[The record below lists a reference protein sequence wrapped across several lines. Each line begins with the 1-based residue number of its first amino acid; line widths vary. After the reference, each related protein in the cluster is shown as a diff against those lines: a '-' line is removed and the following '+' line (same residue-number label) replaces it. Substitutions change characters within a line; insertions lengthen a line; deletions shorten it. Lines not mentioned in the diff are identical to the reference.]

1 MKKIP
6 FLIMFFLL
14 ILAAALPAAAQTPAL
29 GVTADNPA
37 KSGMPGAVVVYT
49 LTLTNNGSSAL
60 NLTAPDPD
68 SLNGWPASVNLTAA
82 TLNPGGSTTA
92 VVSVAIP
99 ASASD
104 GNMDVT
110 TVRFL
115 DGSTEVGRIAL
126 TTTARRPQP
135 TAAGRPLLVLDSY
148 GVTGDS
154 EITPGQEFE
163 LRLTLVNR
171 GQDFARNVLITFT
184 GSDFLPV
191 DTGGVRALNEVDPAE
206 KVNVFQPLIAN
217 PSLSGQ
223 SVATLTVNLTY
234 TNLDGS
240 QSYTEAL
247 TITINLKK
255 PSAGGPAR
263 PTATPTLVSRP
274 QLVVTAYQ
282 TDVDPL
288 QPGAI
293 FELKLDIRNLGT
305 ANARSVT
312 MVLGGGASL
321 NEQGTP
327 VPGGSELST
336 FAPLGASN
344 LIFLGDVPV
353 GETISAT
360 QKLIVNVTANPGAY
374 PFKLSFIYDDE
385 KGARQV
391 NDQVIT
397 LLIYQLPQVEV
408 GFYRDPGIFYT
419 NQISMLPLQ
428 VTNLG
433 RKTAVLG
440 NMRVTSPNAD
450 ITNNVTLVGSLE
462 PGGYFTLDANIM
474 PYQPGPLEIE
484 VNINYTDDFNQP
496 RTITQTL
503 TVEVMEMPTPEF
515 PTDGFPT
522 EPPPPVEETFWQ
534 KVLRF
539 LRGLIGLDSAE
550 PTPAPN
556 FPMPGEEMPPEGVPG
571 QPMPVPVEP
580 LPRPKG

>member
-1 MKKIP
+1 
-6 FLIMFFLL
+6 
-14 ILAAALPAAAQTPAL
+14 
-29 GVTADNPA
+29 
-37 KSGMPGAVVVYT
+37 
-49 LTLTNNGSSAL
+49 
-60 NLTAPDPD
+60 
-68 SLNGWPASVNLTAA
+68 
-82 TLNPGGSTTA
+82 
-92 VVSVAIP
+92 
-99 ASASD
+99 
-104 GNMDVT
+104 
-110 TVRFL
+110 
-115 DGSTEVGRIAL
+115 
-126 TTTARRPQP
+126 
-135 TAAGRPLLVLDSY
+135 
-148 GVTGDS
+148 
-154 EITPGQEFE
+154 
-163 LRLTLVNR
+163 
-171 GQDFARNVLITFT
+171 
-184 GSDFLPV
+184 
-191 DTGGVRALNEVDPAE
+191 
-206 KVNVFQPLIAN
+206 
-217 PSLSGQ
+217 GQ
-223 SVATLTVNLTY
+223 SVATLTVNLSY

-240 QSYTEAL
+240 ATYTEAL
-247 TITINLKK
+247 TITLNLKK

-263 PTATPTLVSRP
+263 PTATPTLISRP

-312 MVLGGGASL
+312 MVLGGGASV

-353 GETISAT
+353 GSTISAT

-419 NQISMLPLQ
+419 NQMSMLPLQ

-440 NMRVTSPNAD
+440 NLRVTSPNAD

-462 PGGYFTLDANIM
+462 PGGYFTLDANIL
-474 PYQPGPLEIE
+474 PFQPGPLDIEI
-484 VNINYTDDFNQP
+484 NINYTDDFNQP

-550 PTPAPN
+550 PTPAPS
-556 FPMPGEEMPPEGVPG
+556 FPLPGEEMPPEGIPG

>member
-1 MKKIP
+1 MKKMP
-6 FLIMFFLL
+6 FLLMLFLL
-14 ILAAALPAAAQTPAL
+14 ILGAALPAAAQSAAL
-29 GVTADNPA
+29 VVTADNAA

-49 LTLTNNGSSAL
+49 LTLTNNSGSVL

-68 SLNGWPASVNLTAA
+68 SLNGWPASVTLDST
-82 TLNPGGSTTA
+82 TLNPAQSTRA

-99 ASASD
+99 ASAGD

-110 TVRFL
+110 NVRFL
-115 DGSTEVGRIAL
+115 DGSNEVGRIGL

-148 GVTGDS
+148 GVSGDS
-154 EITPGQEFE
+154 EITPGQQFE

-217 PSLSGQ
+217 PALSGQ
-223 SVATLTVNLTY
+223 SVATLTVNLSY

-240 QSYTEAL
+240 ATFTEAL
-247 TITINLKK
+247 TITLNLKR
-255 PSAGGPAR
+255 PSVSGPAR
-263 PTATPTLVSRP
+263 PTATPTLISRP
-274 QLVVTAYQ
+274 QLVVTAYR

-293 FELKLDIRNLGT
+293 FDLTLDIRNLGS

-312 MVLGGGASL
+312 MVLGGGATI

-327 VPGGSELST
+327 VPGGSELTT

-344 LIFLGDVPV
+344 LIFVGDVPL
-353 GETISAT
+353 GETVSVT

-385 KGARQV
+385 KGQRQV

-419 NQISMLPLQ
+419 NQMSVLPLQ

-440 NMRVTSPNAD
+440 NLRVTSPNAD
-450 ITNNVTLVGSLE
+450 VTNNVMLIGSLE
-462 PGGYFTLDANIM
+462 PGGYFTLDANLI
-474 PYQPGPLEIE
+474 PFQPGPLDLEIA
-484 VNINYTDDFNQP
+484 INYTDDFNQP

-503 TVEVMEMPTPEF
+503 TVEVLEMPTPEF
-515 PTDGFPT
+515 PTDGFPV
-522 EPPPPVEETFWQ
+522 EPPAPVQETFWQ
-534 KVLRF
+534 KALRF

-550 PTPAPN
+550 PTPAPSD
-556 FPMPGEEMPPEGVPG
+556 PLPGQEMPPEDIPG
-571 QPMPVPVEP
+571 KPMPVPVEP

>member
-1 MKKIP
+1 MKTK
-6 FLIMFFLL
+6 LLTLLLFFSLVFT
-14 ILAAALPAAAQTPAL
+14 LPAAAQSPAL
-29 GVTADNPA
+29 NVTADASA
-37 KSGMPGAVVVYT
+37 KSGAPGAVVVYT
-49 LTLTNNGSSAL
+49 LTLTNTGSAAL

-68 SLNGWPASVNLTAA
+68 SLNGWPASVNLVTAA
-82 TLNPGGSTTA
+82 LNPGESTTA

-99 ASASD
+99 ASAGD

-115 DGSTEVGRIAL
+115 DGTSEAGRIGL
-126 TTTARRPQP
+126 TTTARRPPP

-148 GVTGDS
+148 GVSGDQ
-154 EITPGQEFE
+154 EITPGQQLE

-184 GSDFLPV
+184 GTDFLPV
-191 DTGGVRALNEVDPAE
+191 DTGGVRALNEVDPNE
-206 KVNVFQPLIAN
+206 KVNVFQSLIAN
-217 PSLSGQ
+217 PALSGQ
-223 SVATLTVNLTY
+223 SLATLTVNLSY
-234 TNLDGS
+234 TSLDGS
-240 QSYTEAL
+240 ASFTETL

-255 PSAGGPAR
+255 PSLGGPAR
-263 PTATPTLVSRP
+263 PTATPTLISRP

-344 LIFLGDVPV
+344 VIFLGDVPV
-353 GETISAT
+353 GETISTA

-385 KGARQV
+385 KGGRQV

-419 NQISMLPLQ
+419 NQMSMLPLQ

-462 PGGYFTLDANIM
+462 PGGYFTLDANLM
-474 PYQPGPLEIE
+474 PFQPGPLEIE
-484 VNINYTDDFNQP
+484 ISINYTDDFNQP

-503 TVEVMEMPTPEF
+503 AVEVMEMPAPEF
-515 PTDGFPT
+515 PTDGFPV
-522 EPPPPVEETFWQ
+522 EPPPPAEETFWLR
-534 KVLRF
+534 VLRF

-550 PTPAPN
+550 PTPAPFN
-556 FPMPGEEMPPEGVPG
+556 PLPGNEFFPEEMPG
-571 QPMPVPVEP
+571 QPVPVPVEP

>member
-1 MKKIP
+1 MKTK
-6 FLIMFFLL
+6 LLTLLLFFSLVFT
-14 ILAAALPAAAQTPAL
+14 LPVAAQSPAL
-29 GVTADNPA
+29 TVTADASA
-37 KSGMPGAVVVYT
+37 KSGAPGAVVIYT
-49 LTLTNNGSSAL
+49 LTLTNTGSAAL

-68 SLNGWPASVNLTAA
+68 SLNGWPASVTLNSTA
-82 TLNPGGSTTA
+82 LNPGASTTA

-115 DGSTEVGRIAL
+115 DGTSEVGRIGL

-148 GVTGDS
+148 GVSGNQ

-191 DTGGVRALNEVDPAE
+191 DTGGVRALNEVDPNE

-217 PSLSGQ
+217 PALSGQ

-234 TNLDGS
+234 TSLDGS
-240 QSYTEAL
+240 ASFTEAL
-247 TITINLKK
+247 TITLNLKR
-255 PSAGGPAR
+255 PSVGGPAR
-263 PTATPTLVSRP
+263 PTATPTLISRP

-344 LIFLGDVPV
+344 VIFLGDVPV
-353 GETISAT
+353 GETIRAT

-385 KGARQV
+385 KGSRQV

-419 NQISMLPLQ
+419 NQMSMLPLQ

-462 PGGYFTLDANIM
+462 PGGYFTLDANLM
-474 PYQPGPLEIE
+474 PFQPGPLEIE
-484 VNINYTDDFNQP
+484 ININYTDDFNQP

-503 TVEVMEMPTPEF
+503 TVEVMEMPAPEF
-515 PTDGFPT
+515 PTDGFPV
-522 EPPPPVEETFWQ
+522 EPPPPAEETFWQ

-550 PTPAPN
+550 PTPMPN
-556 FPMPGEEMPPEGVPG
+556 NPLPGNEFPPEEMPG

>member
-1 MKKIP
+1 MKTK
-6 FLIMFFLL
+6 LLTLLLFFSLVFT
-14 ILAAALPAAAQTPAL
+14 LPVAAQSPAL
-29 GVTADNPA
+29 TVTADASA
-37 KSGMPGAVVVYT
+37 KSGAPGAVVVYT
-49 LTLTNNGSSAL
+49 LTLTNTGSAAL

-68 SLNGWPASVNLTAA
+68 SLNGWPASVTLNSTA
-82 TLNPGGSTTA
+82 LNPGASTTA

-104 GNMDVT
+104 DNMDVT

-115 DGSTEVGRIAL
+115 DGTSEVGRIGL
-126 TTTARRPQP
+126 TTTARRPPP

-148 GVTGDS
+148 GVSGDQ

-191 DTGGVRALNEVDPAE
+191 DTGGVRALNEVDPNE

-217 PSLSGQ
+217 PALSGQ

-234 TNLDGS
+234 TSLDGS
-240 QSYTEAL
+240 ASFTEAL
-247 TITINLKK
+247 TITLNLKR

-263 PTATPTLVSRP
+263 PTATPTLISRP

-344 LIFLGDVPV
+344 VIFLGDVPV
-353 GETISAT
+353 GETIRAT

-385 KGARQV
+385 KGSRQV

-419 NQISMLPLQ
+419 NQMSMLPLQ

-462 PGGYFTLDANIM
+462 PGGYFTLDANLM
-474 PYQPGPLEIE
+474 PFQPGPLEIE
-484 VNINYTDDFNQP
+484 ININYTDDFNQP

-503 TVEVMEMPTPEF
+503 TVEVMEMTAPEF
-515 PTDGFPT
+515 PTDGFPV
-522 EPPPPVEETFWQ
+522 EPPPPAEETFWQ

-550 PTPAPN
+550 PTPMPN
-556 FPMPGEEMPPEGVPG
+556 NPLPGNEFPPEEMPG
-571 QPMPVPVEP
+571 QPMPVPAQP

>member
-1 MKKIP
+1 MKTK
-6 FLIMFFLL
+6 LLTLLLFFSLVFT
-14 ILAAALPAAAQTPAL
+14 LPVAAQSPAL
-29 GVTADNPA
+29 TVTADASA
-37 KSGMPGAVVVYT
+37 KSGAPGAVVVYT
-49 LTLTNNGSSAL
+49 LTLTNTGSAAL

-68 SLNGWPASVNLTAA
+68 SLNGWPASVTLNSTA
-82 TLNPGGSTTA
+82 LNPGASTTA

-104 GNMDVT
+104 DNMDVT

-115 DGSTEVGRIAL
+115 DGTSEVGRIGL
-126 TTTARRPQP
+126 TTTARRPPP

-148 GVTGDS
+148 GVSGDQ

-191 DTGGVRALNEVDPAE
+191 DTGGVRALNEVDPNE

-217 PSLSGQ
+217 PALSGQ

-234 TNLDGS
+234 TSLDGS
-240 QSYTEAL
+240 ASFTEAL
-247 TITINLKK
+247 TITLNLKR

-263 PTATPTLVSRP
+263 PTATPTLISRP

-344 LIFLGDVPV
+344 VIFLGDVPV
-353 GETISAT
+353 GETIRAT

-385 KGARQV
+385 KGSRQV

-419 NQISMLPLQ
+419 NQMSMLPLQ

-462 PGGYFTLDANIM
+462 PGGYFTLDANLM
-474 PYQPGPLEIE
+474 PFQPGPLEIE
-484 VNINYTDDFNQP
+484 ININYTDDFNQP

-503 TVEVMEMPTPEF
+503 TVEVMEMPAPEF
-515 PTDGFPT
+515 PTDGFPV
-522 EPPPPVEETFWQ
+522 EPPPPAEETFWQ

-550 PTPAPN
+550 PTPMPN
-556 FPMPGEEMPPEGVPG
+556 NPLPGNEFPPEEMPG

>member
-1 MKKIP
+1 MKTK
-6 FLIMFFLL
+6 LLTLLLFFSLVFT
-14 ILAAALPAAAQTPAL
+14 LPVAAQSPAL
-29 GVTADNPA
+29 TVTADASA
-37 KSGMPGAVVVYT
+37 KSGAPGAVVIYT
-49 LTLTNNGSSAL
+49 LTLTNTGSTAL

-68 SLNGWPASVNLTAA
+68 SLNGWPASVTLNSTA
-82 TLNPGGSTTA
+82 LNPGASTTA

-115 DGSTEVGRIAL
+115 DGTSEVGRIGL

-148 GVTGDS
+148 GVSGNQ

-191 DTGGVRALNEVDPAE
+191 DTGGVRALNEVDPNE

-217 PSLSGQ
+217 PALSGQ

-234 TNLDGS
+234 TSLDGS
-240 QSYTEAL
+240 ASFTEAL
-247 TITINLKK
+247 TITLNLKR
-255 PSAGGPAR
+255 PSVGGPAR
-263 PTATPTLVSRP
+263 PTATPTLISRP

-344 LIFLGDVPV
+344 VIFLGDVPV
-353 GETISAT
+353 GETIRAT

-385 KGARQV
+385 KGSRQV

-419 NQISMLPLQ
+419 NQMSMLPLQ

-462 PGGYFTLDANIM
+462 PGGYFTLDANLM
-474 PYQPGPLEIE
+474 PFQPGPLEIE
-484 VNINYTDDFNQP
+484 ININYTDDFNQP

-503 TVEVMEMPTPEF
+503 TVEVMEMPAPEF
-515 PTDGFPT
+515 PTDGFPV
-522 EPPPPVEETFWQ
+522 EPPPPAEETFWQ

-550 PTPAPN
+550 PTPMPN
-556 FPMPGEEMPPEGVPG
+556 NPLPGNEFPPEEMPG

>member
-6 FLIMFFLL
+6 FIISLL
-14 ILAAALPAAAQTPAL
+14 LLLVVTTLPAAAQTPAL
-29 GVTADNPA
+29 TVTADSAA
-37 KSGMPGAVVVYT
+37 KSGMPGAVVFYS
-49 LTLTNNGSSAL
+49 LTLTNSGGTVL
-60 NLTAPDPD
+60 NLNIPTPD
-68 SLNGWPASVNLTAA
+68 SLNSWPAQVTLNSA
-82 TLNPGGSTTA
+82 TLNPGESTTA

-99 ASASD
+99 ATASD

-126 TTTARRPQP
+126 TTTATRPQP

-191 DTGGVRALNEVDPAE
+191 DTGGVRALNEVDPGE
-206 KVNVFQPLIAN
+206 KINVFQPLIAN
-217 PSLSGQ
+217 PALSGQ
-223 SVATLTVNLTY
+223 SVATLTVNLSY
-234 TNLDGS
+234 TSLDGS
-240 QSYTEAL
+240 ESFTEAL
-247 TITINLKK
+247 TITITLKR
-255 PSAGGPAR
+255 PSAGAAR

-274 QLVVTAYQ
+274 QLVVSAYRSS
-282 TDVDPL
+282 VDPL

-293 FELKLDIRNLGT
+293 FDLELEIRNLGT

-312 MVLGGGASL
+312 MVLGGGASV

-327 VPGGSELST
+327 VPGGGSELSI

-344 LIFLGDVPV
+344 LIFIGDVPV
-353 GETISAT
+353 GETVTLT
-360 QKLIVNVTANPGAY
+360 QRLIVNVTANPGAY
-374 PFKLSFIYDDE
+374 PFKISFIYDDE
-385 KGARQV
+385 KGARQS

-419 NQISMLPLQ
+419 NQMSMLPLQ

-474 PYQPGPLEIE
+474 PFQPGPLDIEI
-484 VNINYTDDFNQP
+484 NINYTDDFNQP

-503 TVEVMEMPTPEF
+503 TVEVMEMPTPEV
-515 PTDGFPT
+515 PTDGFPI

-550 PTPAPN
+550 PTPAPV
-556 FPMPGEEMPPEGVPG
+556 MPGEEIPPEGVPG
-571 QPMPVPVEP
+571 KPVPVPVEP

>member
-1 MKKIP
+1 MKTK
-6 FLIMFFLL
+6 LLTLLLFFSLVFT
-14 ILAAALPAAAQTPAL
+14 LPVAAQSPVL
-29 GVTADNPA
+29 SVTADASA
-37 KSGMPGAVVVYT
+37 KSGAPGAVVVYT
-49 LTLTNNGSSAL
+49 LTLTNTGSAAL

-68 SLNGWPASVNLTAA
+68 SLNGWPASVTLNSIA
-82 TLNPGGSTTA
+82 LNPGASTTA

-99 ASASD
+99 ASAGD

-115 DGSTEVGRIAL
+115 DGSTEVGRIGL

-148 GVTGDS
+148 GVSGDQ
-154 EITPGQEFE
+154 EITPGQQFE

-184 GSDFLPV
+184 GTNFLPV
-191 DTGGVRALNEVDPAE
+191 DTGGVRALNEVDPNE
-206 KVNVFQPLIAN
+206 KVNVFQSLIAN

-223 SVATLTVNLTY
+223 SVATLTVNLSY

-240 QSYTEAL
+240 ASFTETL

-255 PSAGGPAR
+255 PSVGGPAR
-263 PTATPTLVSRP
+263 PTATPTLISRP

-293 FELKLDIRNLGT
+293 FELKMDIRNLGT

-344 LIFLGDVPV
+344 VIFLGDVPV
-353 GETISAT
+353 GTTISAT

-385 KGARQV
+385 KGSRQI

-419 NQISMLPLQ
+419 NQMSMLPLQ

-474 PYQPGPLEIE
+474 PFQPGPLNIE

-503 TVEVMEMPTPEF
+503 TVEVMEMPAPEF
-515 PTDGFPT
+515 PTDGFPP
-522 EPPPPVEETFWQ
+522 EPPPPAEETFWQ

-550 PTPAPN
+550 PTPP
-556 FPMPGEEMPPEGVPG
+556 PVMPGEQIPPEGVPG
-571 QPMPVPVEP
+571 QPITVPVEP

>member
-6 FLIMFFLL
+6 SFILLCLL
-14 ILAAALPAAAQTPAL
+14 ILGAALPAAAQTPAL
-29 GVTADNPA
+29 SVTADSPA
-37 KSGMPGAVVVYT
+37 KNGMPGAVVVYS

-68 SLNGWPASVNLTAA
+68 SLNGWPASVNLTTAA
-82 TLNPGGSTTA
+82 LNPGESATA
-92 VVSVAIP
+92 IVSVAIP
-99 ASASD
+99 ASATD

-115 DGSTEVGRIAL
+115 DGSTEVGRIGL
-126 TTTARRPQP
+126 TTTARRPPP

-148 GVTGDS
+148 GVSGDS
-154 EITPGQEFE
+154 EITPGQQFE

-217 PSLSGQ
+217 PALSGQ
-223 SVATLTVNLTY
+223 SVATLTVNLSY

-240 QSYTEAL
+240 ATYTEAL
-247 TITINLKK
+247 TITLNLKK

-263 PTATPTLVSRP
+263 PTATPTLISRP

-312 MVLGGGASL
+312 MVLGGGASV

-353 GETISAT
+353 GSTISAT

-408 GFYRDPGIFYT
+408 GFYRDPGIFFA
-419 NQISMLPLQ
+419 NQMSMLPLQ

-440 NMRVTSPNAD
+440 NLRVTSPNAD

-462 PGGYFTLDANIM
+462 PGGYFTLDANLL
-474 PYQPGPLEIE
+474 PFQPGPLDIEIS
-484 VNINYTDDFNQP
+484 INYTDDFNQP

-556 FPMPGEEMPPEGVPG
+556 FPMPGEEMPPGEIPG

>member
-1 MKKIP
+1 MKTK
-6 FLIMFFLL
+6 LLTLLLFFSLVFT
-14 ILAAALPAAAQTPAL
+14 LPVAAQSPAL
-29 GVTADNPA
+29 TVTADASA
-37 KSGMPGAVVVYT
+37 KSGAPGAVVVYT
-49 LTLTNNGSSAL
+49 LTLTNTGSAAL

-68 SLNGWPASVNLTAA
+68 SLNGWPASVTLNSTA
-82 TLNPGGSTTA
+82 LNPGASTTA

-104 GNMDVT
+104 DNMDVT

-115 DGSTEVGRIAL
+115 DGTSEVGRIGL
-126 TTTARRPQP
+126 TTTARRPPP

-148 GVTGDS
+148 GVSGDQ
-154 EITPGQEFE
+154 EITPGQQFE

-191 DTGGVRALNEVDPAE
+191 DTGGVRALNEVDPNE

-217 PSLSGQ
+217 PALSGQ

-234 TNLDGS
+234 TSLDGS
-240 QSYTEAL
+240 ASFTEAL
-247 TITINLKK
+247 TITLNLKR

-263 PTATPTLVSRP
+263 PTATPTLISRP

-344 LIFLGDVPV
+344 VIFLGDVPV
-353 GETISAT
+353 GETIRAT

-385 KGARQV
+385 KGSRQV

-419 NQISMLPLQ
+419 NQMSMLPLQ

-462 PGGYFTLDANIM
+462 PGGYFTLDANLM
-474 PYQPGPLEIE
+474 PFQPGPLEIE
-484 VNINYTDDFNQP
+484 ININYTDDFNQP

-503 TVEVMEMPTPEF
+503 TVEVMEMTAPEF
-515 PTDGFPT
+515 PTDGFPV
-522 EPPPPVEETFWQ
+522 EPPPPAEETFWQ

-550 PTPAPN
+550 PTPMPN
-556 FPMPGEEMPPEGVPG
+556 NPLPGNEFPPEEMPG
-571 QPMPVPVEP
+571 QPMPVPAQP

>member
-1 MKKIP
+1 MKTK
-6 FLIMFFLL
+6 LLTLLLFFSLVFT
-14 ILAAALPAAAQTPAL
+14 LPVAAQSPAL
-29 GVTADNPA
+29 TVTADASA
-37 KSGMPGAVVVYT
+37 KSGAPGAVVIYT
-49 LTLTNNGSSAL
+49 LTLTNTGSAAL

-68 SLNGWPASVNLTAA
+68 SLNGWPASVTLNSTA
-82 TLNPGGSTTA
+82 LNPGASTTA

-115 DGSTEVGRIAL
+115 DGTSEVGRIGL

-148 GVTGDS
+148 GVSGNQ

-171 GQDFARNVLITFT
+171 GQDFARNVVITFT

-191 DTGGVRALNEVDPAE
+191 DTGGVRALNEVDPNE

-217 PSLSGQ
+217 PALSGQ

-234 TNLDGS
+234 TSLDGS
-240 QSYTEAL
+240 ASFTEAL
-247 TITINLKK
+247 TITLNLKR

-263 PTATPTLVSRP
+263 PTATPTLISRP

-344 LIFLGDVPV
+344 VIFLGDVPV
-353 GETISAT
+353 GETIRAT

-385 KGARQV
+385 KGSRQV

-419 NQISMLPLQ
+419 NQMSMLPLQ

-462 PGGYFTLDANIM
+462 PGGYFTLDANLM
-474 PYQPGPLEIE
+474 PFQPGPLEIE
-484 VNINYTDDFNQP
+484 ININYTDDFNQP

-503 TVEVMEMPTPEF
+503 TVEVMEMPAPEF
-515 PTDGFPT
+515 PTDGFPV
-522 EPPPPVEETFWQ
+522 EPPPPAEETFWQ

-550 PTPAPN
+550 PTPMPN
-556 FPMPGEEMPPEGVPG
+556 NPLPGNEFPPEEMPG

>member
-1 MKKIP
+1 MKKMP
-6 FLIMFFLL
+6 FLLMLFLL
-14 ILAAALPAAAQTPAL
+14 ILGAALPAAAQSAAL
-29 GVTADNPA
+29 VVTADNAA

-49 LTLTNNGSSAL
+49 LTLTNNSGSVL

-68 SLNGWPASVNLTAA
+68 SLNGWPASVTLDST
-82 TLNPGGSTTA
+82 TLNPAQSTRA

-99 ASASD
+99 ASAGD

-110 TVRFL
+110 NVRFL
-115 DGSTEVGRIAL
+115 DGSNEVGRIGL

-148 GVTGDS
+148 GVSGDS
-154 EITPGQEFE
+154 EITPGQQFE

-217 PSLSGQ
+217 PALSGQ
-223 SVATLTVNLTY
+223 SVATLTVNLSY

-240 QSYTEAL
+240 ATFTEAL
-247 TITINLKK
+247 TITLNLKR
-255 PSAGGPAR
+255 PSVGGPAR
-263 PTATPTLVSRP
+263 PTATPTLISRP
-274 QLVVTAYQ
+274 QLVVTAYR

-293 FELKLDIRNLGT
+293 FDLTLDIRNLGS

-312 MVLGGGASL
+312 MVLGGGATI

-327 VPGGSELST
+327 VPGGSELTT

-344 LIFLGDVPV
+344 LIFVGDVPL
-353 GETISAT
+353 GETVSVT

-385 KGARQV
+385 KGQRQV

-419 NQISMLPLQ
+419 NQMSVLPLQ

-440 NMRVTSPNAD
+440 NLRVTSPNAD
-450 ITNNVTLVGSLE
+450 VTNNVMLIGSLE
-462 PGGYFTLDANIM
+462 PGGYFTLDANLI
-474 PYQPGPLEIE
+474 PFQPGPLDLEIA
-484 VNINYTDDFNQP
+484 INYTDDFNQP

-503 TVEVMEMPTPEF
+503 TVEVLEMPTPEF
-515 PTDGFPT
+515 PTDGFPV
-522 EPPPPVEETFWQ
+522 EPPAPVQETFWQ
-534 KVLRF
+534 KALRF

-550 PTPAPN
+550 PTPAPSD
-556 FPMPGEEMPPEGVPG
+556 PLPGQEMPPEDIPG
-571 QPMPVPVEP
+571 KPMPVPVEP

>member
-6 FLIMFFLL
+6 FIISLL
-14 ILAAALPAAAQTPAL
+14 LLLVVTTLPAAAQTADPLVPGKGFARVFAQDTPPA
-29 GVTADNPA
+29 A
-37 KSGMPGAVVVYT
+37 K
-49 LTLTNNGSSAL
+49 
-60 NLTAPDPD
+60 
-68 SLNGWPASVNLTAA
+68 
-82 TLNPGGSTTA
+82 
-92 VVSVAIP
+92 
-99 ASASD
+99 
-104 GNMDVT
+104 
-110 TVRFL
+110 
-115 DGSTEVGRIAL
+115 
-126 TTTARRPQP
+126 
-135 TAAGRPLLVLDSY
+135 RPLLVLDSY

-154 EITPGQEFE
+154 EVTPGQEFE

-171 GQDFARNVLITFT
+171 GQDFARNVLVSFT
-184 GSDFLPV
+184 GSDFLPM
-191 DTGGVRALNEVDPAE
+191 DTGGVFALNEIDPGE
-206 KVNVFQPLIAN
+206 KINLFQPLIAN
-217 PSLSGQ
+217 PALSGQ
-223 SVATLTVNLTY
+223 SVATLTVNLSY
-234 TNLDGS
+234 TSLDGS
-240 QSYTEAL
+240 ESFTEAL
-247 TITINLKK
+247 TITITLKR
-255 PSAGGPAR
+255 PAAGAAR

-274 QLVVTAYQ
+274 QLVVSAYRSS
-282 TDVDPL
+282 VDPL

-293 FELKLDIRNLGT
+293 FDLELEIRNLGT

-312 MVLGGGASL
+312 MVLGGGASV

-327 VPGGSELST
+327 VPGGGSELSI

-344 LIFLGDVPV
+344 LIFIGDVPV
-353 GETISAT
+353 GETITIT
-360 QKLIVNVTANPGAY
+360 QRLIVNVTANPGAY
-374 PFKLSFIYDDE
+374 PFKISFIYDDE
-385 KGARQV
+385 KGARQS

-419 NQISMLPLQ
+419 NQMSMLPLQ

-474 PYQPGPLEIE
+474 PFQPGPLDIEI
-484 VNINYTDDFNQP
+484 NINYTDDFNQP

-503 TVEVMEMPTPEF
+503 TVEVMEMPTPEV
-515 PTDGFPT
+515 PTDGFPI

-550 PTPAPN
+550 PTPAPV
-556 FPMPGEEMPPEGVPG
+556 MPGEEIPPEGVPG
-571 QPMPVPVEP
+571 KPVPVPVEP

>member
-1 MKKIP
+1 MKTK
-6 FLIMFFLL
+6 LLSLLLFFSLVFT
-14 ILAAALPAAAQTPAL
+14 LPVAAQSPAL
-29 GVTADNPA
+29 TVTADASA
-37 KSGMPGAVVVYT
+37 KSGAPGAVVIYT
-49 LTLTNNGSSAL
+49 LTLTNTGSAAL

-68 SLNGWPASVNLTAA
+68 SLNGWPASVTLNST
-82 TLNPGGSTTA
+82 TLNPGESTTA

-115 DGSTEVGRIAL
+115 DGSTEVGRIGL

-148 GVTGDS
+148 GVSGDQ

-163 LRLTLVNR
+163 LRLTLINR

-191 DTGGVRALNEVDPAE
+191 DTGGVRALNEVDPNE

-217 PSLSGQ
+217 PALSGQ

-240 QSYTEAL
+240 ASFTEAL
-247 TITINLKK
+247 TITINLKR

-263 PTATPTLVSRP
+263 PTATPTLISRP

-385 KGARQV
+385 KGSRQV

-419 NQISMLPLQ
+419 NQMSMLPLQ

-474 PYQPGPLEIE
+474 PFQPGPLDIE
-484 VNINYTDDFNQP
+484 VSINYTDDFNQP

-503 TVEVMEMPTPEF
+503 TVEVMDMPTPEF
-515 PTDGFPT
+515 PTDGFPP
-522 EPPPPVEETFWQ
+522 EPPPAAEETFWQ

-550 PTPAPN
+550 PTPAPIL
-556 FPMPGEEMPPEGVPG
+556 PGEQPPFEEEVPG
-571 QPMPVPVEP
+571 QPIPVPVEP

>member
-6 FLIMFFLL
+6 SFILLCLL
-14 ILAAALPAAAQTPAL
+14 ILGAALPAAAQTPAL
-29 GVTADNPA
+29 SVTADSPA
-37 KSGMPGAVVVYT
+37 KNGMPGAVVVYS

-68 SLNGWPASVNLTAA
+68 SLNGWPASVNLTTAA
-82 TLNPGGSTTA
+82 LNPGESATA
-92 VVSVAIP
+92 IVSVAIP
-99 ASASD
+99 ASATD

-115 DGSTEVGRIAL
+115 DGSTEVGRIGL
-126 TTTARRPQP
+126 TTTARRPPP

-148 GVTGDS
+148 GVSGDS
-154 EITPGQEFE
+154 EITPGQQFE

-217 PSLSGQ
+217 PALSGQ
-223 SVATLTVNLTY
+223 SVATLTVNLSY

-240 QSYTEAL
+240 ATYTEAL
-247 TITINLKK
+247 TITLNLKK

-263 PTATPTLVSRP
+263 PTATPTLISRP

-312 MVLGGGASL
+312 MVLGGGASV

-353 GETISAT
+353 GSTISAT

-408 GFYRDPGIFYT
+408 GFYRDPGIFFA
-419 NQISMLPLQ
+419 NQMSMLPLQ

-440 NMRVTSPNAD
+440 NLRVTSPNAD

-462 PGGYFTLDANIM
+462 PGGYFTLDANLL
-474 PYQPGPLEIE
+474 PFQPGPLDIEIS
-484 VNINYTDDFNQP
+484 INYTDDFNQP

-550 PTPAPN
+550 PTPAPS
-556 FPMPGEEMPPEGVPG
+556 FPLPGEEMPPGGIPG
-571 QPMPVPVEP
+571 QPMPAPVEP

>member
-1 MKKIP
+1 MKKTP
-6 FLIMFFLL
+6 FLLMLFLL
-14 ILAAALPAAAQTPAL
+14 ILGAALPAAAQSAAL
-29 GVTADNPA
+29 VVTADNAA

-49 LTLTNNGSSAL
+49 LTLTNNSGSVL
-60 NLTAPDPD
+60 NLIAPDPD
-68 SLNGWPASVNLTAA
+68 SLNGWPASVTLDST
-82 TLNPGGSTTA
+82 TLNPAQSTRA

-99 ASASD
+99 ASAGD

-115 DGSTEVGRIAL
+115 DGSNEVGRIGL

-148 GVTGDS
+148 GVSGDS
-154 EITPGQEFE
+154 EITPGQQFE

-217 PSLSGQ
+217 PALSGQ
-223 SVATLTVNLTY
+223 SVATLTVNLSY

-240 QSYTEAL
+240 ATFTEAL
-247 TITINLKK
+247 TITLNLKR
-255 PSAGGPAR
+255 PSVGGPAR
-263 PTATPTLVSRP
+263 PTATPTLISRP
-274 QLVVTAYQ
+274 QLVVTAYR

-293 FELKLDIRNLGT
+293 FDLTLDIRNLGS

-312 MVLGGGASL
+312 MVLGGGATI

-327 VPGGSELST
+327 VPGGSELTT

-344 LIFLGDVPV
+344 LIFVGDVPL
-353 GETISAT
+353 GETVSVT

-385 KGARQV
+385 KGQRQV

-419 NQISMLPLQ
+419 NQMSVLPLQ

-440 NMRVTSPNAD
+440 NLRVTSPNAD
-450 ITNNVTLVGSLE
+450 VTNNVMLIGSLE
-462 PGGYFTLDANIM
+462 PGGYFTLDANLI
-474 PYQPGPLEIE
+474 PFQPGPLDLEIA
-484 VNINYTDDFNQP
+484 INYTDDFNQP

-503 TVEVMEMPTPEF
+503 TVEVLEMPTPEF
-515 PTDGFPT
+515 PTDGFPI
-522 EPPPPVEETFWQ
+522 EPPAPVQETFWQ
-534 KVLRF
+534 KALRF

-550 PTPAPN
+550 PTPP
-556 FPMPGEEMPPEGVPG
+556 PSDPLPGQEMPPEDIPG
-571 QPMPVPVEP
+571 KPMPVPVEP